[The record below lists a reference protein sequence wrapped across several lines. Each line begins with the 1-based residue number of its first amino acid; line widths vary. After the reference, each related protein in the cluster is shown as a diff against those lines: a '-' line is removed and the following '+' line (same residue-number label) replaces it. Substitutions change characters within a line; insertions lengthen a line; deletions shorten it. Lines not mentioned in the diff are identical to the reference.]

1 MTSFKCCYSGRVNNE
16 NSIRTEMLEANDARQ
31 AYEKFLANQGQF
43 PEAVYVSCE
52 YGERL
57 FEDHI
62 PEARAKAFLEKIAD
76 GKREIEHRIATK
88 KAEASLSSTDILLKQ
103 LTAKQDKTNQWL
115 RKITWSIWCIFLI
128 LVFWNL
134 LSWRYYQIR

>member
-62 PEARAKAFLEKIAD
+62 PEARAKAFLEKNCGRETGDRAPYCDQKGRGIA
-76 GKREIEHRIATK
+76 
-88 KAEASLSSTDILLKQ
+88 
-103 LTAKQDKTNQWL
+103 
-115 RKITWSIWCIFLI
+115 
-128 LVFWNL
+128 VFH
-134 LSWRYYQIR
+134 